1 MYKRWRVYSTFLTGL
16 FIGFAYALLLSAP
29 SRVDSNQSPLIE
41 WEVLTLAFSGILGG
55 VIYTIVVDGYVE
67 MPRYFEGK
75 GDAFKAGLFGDILLG
90 IAGAFILSFLLPSEF
105 LNSDLESPSGSA
117 IATIGIVGG
126 YGGRAII
133 QFSIE
138 QFFKTAGGLYG
149 ARAEILEQQIERQRA
164 RYKVPV
170 VAVSPLE
177 AEIIEP
183 VERVDASI
191 GENVDSSSQ
200 ALALIEQVDDYIQAG
215 LSEAEWLQVVQ
226 QLQDASASMQQSL
239 FSALVDLRQM
249 SGSGQLMSEQLL
261 RMGSVLEALASYFKL
276 ADHPVYH
283 QLGVLYRDFS
293 PPDYSKALSALDLA
307 IAHRGALTVGQPWQY
322 ELDRAV
328 ANIQMDIQ
336 GGQAHS
342 PTLETS
348 QQLSVLS
355 DLLAIANVYNLD
367 TILKA
372 AELKQVPELVLD
384 WLRRNQSL
392 LESRQDTRSIM
403 VSLSPLLSQS
413 RIVPAAPSTV
423 QAKVEIPENPKGFEF
438 PEIYAALGSC
448 YDILELDPL
457 ALMSS
462 AKATRMFD
470 FYPGEAESVL
480 DEDKTVPIPKNTRY
494 IPGSR
499 GSSYTDAQTKILYTE
514 SDVQKLFS
522 SGFGGKFGSAITRLV
537 GAVLPFSLSASY
549 ANFKQTRTAEKS
561 VCAFTKYDYVHYELD
576 LNLEAGRSLWVNRN
590 FCSAVAQLPLTAA
603 TTYAYID
610 FIDKFGTHLST
621 QVTYGG
627 LVHHT
632 VQLDQSIHASVV
644 RRGIDLA
651 GEAKKVFQAKYSN
664 QSQGSAYREISERSE
679 SLVFCGG
686 NERADDWVASVKQD
700 PAPIHLDLLPLHEIL
715 TDEFFPE
722 DRQIAQKR
730 SLLATT
736 IQAYLENNSPP
747 LVWEPWASAAVGG
760 DSGRFFSDLE
770 MSPHLR
776 EAHQARYQEA
786 QVKEVRVWIKNW
798 IECVQVVLDNDE
810 MPPLLAHGSED
821 GILNVLTLEPGD
833 YITSVE
839 VMTAAPELLGITR
852 GGPYVGSLRLRTHQK
867 KEWVVGTPD
876 EKPVSLDI
884 PDGYQVIGFH
894 GRMDKYIDK
903 LGVISIPRP

>member
-16 FIGFAYALLLSAP
+16 LIGLACALLLSAP
-29 SRVDSNQSPLIE
+29 SWVDRSQSSLIE
-41 WEVLTLAFSGILGG
+41 WEVLTLAFFGILGG
-55 VIYTIVVDGYVE
+55 VIYPVVVNGFVE
-67 MPRYFEGK
+67 MPRYFKGK

-105 LNSDLESPSGSA
+105 LNSDLESPSSSA

-138 QFFKTAGGLYG
+138 RFFKTAEGLYG
-149 ARAEILEQQIERQRA
+149 ARADILEQQIERQRA

-170 VAVSPLE
+170 VEVSSLE
-177 AEIIEP
+177 GEIIDP
-183 VERVDASI
+183 VESVDASI
-191 GENVDSSSQ
+191 DENVDSASQ

-226 QLQDASASMQQSL
+226 QLQDASESMQQSV

-249 SGSGQLMSEQLL
+249 SGSEQLTSAQLL
-261 RMGSVLEALASYFKL
+261 RLGYVLEALASCFKL
-276 ADHPVYH
+276 ADHPVCH
-283 QLGVLYRDFS
+283 QLGLLFRDVS

-328 ANIQMDIQ
+328 VNIQMDIQ
-336 GGQAHS
+336 SGQAHS
-342 PTLETS
+342 PALETS
-348 QQLSVLS
+348 QKLSVLT

-372 AELKQVPELVLD
+372 AELQQIPELVLD

-413 RIVPAAPSTV
+413 RTVPASPSSDQV
-423 QAKVEIPENPKGFEF
+423 PKNPKGVKF
-438 PEIYAALGSC
+438 PKIYAALGSC

-462 AKATRMFD
+462 AKATRVFD
-470 FYPGEAESVL
+470 FYPGEAASVL
-480 DEDKTVPIPKNTRY
+480 DENKTIPIPKNTRY

-499 GSSYTDAQTKILYTE
+499 GSSYIDAQTKILYTE

-522 SGFGGKFGSAITRLV
+522 SGFGGQFGSAITRLV

-576 LNLEAGRSLWVNRN
+576 LNLEVGRSLWLNRN
-590 FCSAVAQLPLTAA
+590 FRSAVAQLPLTAA

-627 LVHHT
+627 LVHHS
-632 VQLDQSIHASVV
+632 VQLNQSVHASVV

-651 GEAKKVFQAKYSN
+651 GEAKKVFQAKYRN
-664 QSQGSAYREISERSE
+664 QSQDSAYREISERSE

-686 NERADDWVASVKQD
+686 NEGADDWVASVKQD

-736 IQAYLENNSPP
+736 TQAYLENNSPP
-747 LVWEPWASAAVGG
+747 LIWEPWASAAVGG
-760 DSGRFFSDLE
+760 DRGRFFSDLE

-776 EAHQARYQEA
+776 EAHQARYQKA

-798 IECVQVVLDNDE
+798 IECVQVVLDDDE

-821 GILNVLTLEPGD
+821 GTLNVLTLAPGD
-833 YITSVE
+833 YITGVE
-839 VMTAAPELLGITR
+839 VMTAAPELLGRKR

-867 KEWVVGTPD
+867 REWVVGTPD
-876 EKPVSLDI
+876 EEPVSLDI

-894 GRMDKYIDK
+894 GRTDKYIDK
-903 LGVISIPRP
+903 LGVISIPRL